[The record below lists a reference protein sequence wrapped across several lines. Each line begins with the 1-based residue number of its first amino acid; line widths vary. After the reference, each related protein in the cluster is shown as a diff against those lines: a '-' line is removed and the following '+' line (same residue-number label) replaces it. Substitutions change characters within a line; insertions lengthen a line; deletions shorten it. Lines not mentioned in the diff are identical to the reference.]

1 MSAFFKPRLIN
12 DQFDDPGVFVPLC
25 FEKRAMLFDLGD
37 IGALSARDILKISHI
52 FVSHTHMDHFVGFDR
67 LLRLF
72 LGRNKTLFIYGPKG
86 FFQNLAG
93 KLASYTWNL
102 VEKFTNNFTIQAFE
116 VHPDR
121 ILTCTFTCRSGFI
134 AGQSSTLQFKD
145 NILLAEPSITVYCN
159 ILDHGIPCLGFS
171 LKERFH
177 ISIKKASL
185 EKLGLKPGPWLARFK
200 DAVYNGLDPAQ
211 PFEVDFE
218 VNHNDNKMR
227 KIFQLQEL
235 IDNIALITP
244 GQKITYITDVL
255 YSPENKEKM
264 LQLGKN
270 SSHLFIEAAFLEKD
284 KSIAAAKF
292 HLTAAQ
298 AGHIA
303 ALAGAKKLTIFH
315 FSPRYTGMKDIL
327 EKEAMSAYKALDHTD
342 AQRLRPGK
350 GLDGFIMGIS

>member
-12 DQFDDPGVFVPLC
+12 DQFDDPGLFVPFC

-37 IGALSARDILKISHI
+37 IRALSARDILKITHI
-52 FVSHTHMDHFVGFDR
+52 FVSHTHMDHFAGFDH

-72 LGRNKTLFIYGPKG
+72 LGRDKTLFIYGPKG

-102 VEKFTNNFTIQAFE
+102 VDRFTNNFTILATE
-116 VHPDR
+116 VHHDR
-121 ILTCTFTCRSGFI
+121 ILTRKYTCHNRFAAEKMSD
-134 AGQSSTLQFKD
+134 LPFKD
-145 NILLAEPSITVYCN
+145 NILLAEPALTVYCN

-177 ISIKKASL
+177 INIRKTSL
-185 EKLGLKPGPWLARFK
+185 EKLGLKPGPWLGRFK
-200 DAVYNGLDPAQ
+200 DAVYNGLDSDQ
-211 PFEVDFE
+211 PFEVDL
-218 VNHNDNKMR
+218 NDNKTK

-235 IDNIALITP
+235 RDKIAIITP

-255 YSPENKEKM
+255 YSPENREKI

-284 KSIAAAKF
+284 KSIAADKF

-298 AGHIA
+298 AGHLA
-303 ALAGAKKLTIFH
+303 ALSRAKQMTIFH
-315 FSPRYTGMKDIL
+315 FSPRYTGMKDVL
-327 EKEAMSAYKALDHTD
+327 EKEAMTAFKA
-342 AQRLRPGK
+342 
-350 GLDGFIMGIS
+350 